1 MPKVRM
7 LATAADADGVLHAGS
22 VVNLSKSEA
31 QELVDGGYA
40 TQDVRAV
47 EPSEDEAQEPAEKAV
62 GRRGR
67 TRTISGEE
75 NA

>member
-1 MPKVRM
+1 
-7 LATAADADGVLHAGS
+7 

-40 TQDVRAV
+40 TSDVRAV
-47 EPSEDEAQEPAEKAV
+47 ESSEDEAQEPAEKAT

-75 NA
+75 TA